1 MSVLLSITVSVLAV
15 SLLSRLFWKTMYFS
29 LAPRRIALLWAIK
42 ANNPRRTPIEAATQ
56 INGQFMKY
64 LEFQRQL
71 HLISRYRGYLEKP
84 KGEVISA

>member
-15 SLLSRLFWKTMYFS
+15 SLLSRLSWETMYFS

-42 ANNPRRTPIEAATQ
+42 ANNPRRIPIEAATQ
-56 INGQFMKY
+56 IIGQFMKY

-71 HLISRYRGYLEKP
+71 HLISRYKGYVEKT
-84 KGEVISA
+84 KGVI